1 MTKKALQWHPAFQAA
16 LQIEFMDEPCQ
27 LEFLKE
33 FNLTEKPLQID
44 TLVIKPEPDKILSK
58 SIGHIFRKYNIIEYK
73 NPEDYFSI
81 NDYYRVTGYAC
92 IYQSNTEKEREIP
105 PEELTISLAVSHY
118 PRKLAAFLKY
128 LYHADI
134 SQKYPGIYYVTGL
147 MFPMQILIL
156 PRLSREEFT
165 WLSRLRTNL
174 SLQEDIEPLAKA
186 YTGKE
191 KNPLYEA
198 AMDFIVRTNWKKYKE
213 GRDMCNALEELFAD
227 KLEEREKIGME
238 QGIERG
244 IEQGI
249 RAFVLDHIEEG
260 TPQNIILQKLEKR
273 FFLSPEQAEEYFCR
287 FREG

>member
-1 MTKKALQWHPAFQAA
+1 
-16 LQIEFMDEPCQ
+16 MDEPCR

-118 PRKLAAFLKY
+118 PRKLAAFLMD

-156 PRLSREEFT
+156 PRLSSEEFT

-186 YTGKE
+186 YAGKE

-198 AMDFIVRTNWKKYKE
+198 AMDFIVRANWKNIR
-213 GRDMCNALEELFAD
+213 RDATCATHWKNYLQISWRNGKSSAWNRGWNRASVHSSWTILKKALL
-227 KLEEREKIGME
+227 K
-238 QGIERG
+238 
-244 IEQGI
+244 
-249 RAFVLDHIEEG
+249 
-260 TPQNIILQKLEKR
+260 T
-273 FFLSPEQAEEYFCR
+273 
-287 FREG
+287 

>member
-44 TLVIKPEPDKILSK
+44 TLVIK
-58 SIGHIFRKYNIIEYK
+58 
-73 NPEDYFSI
+73 PEDYFSI

-118 PRKLAAFLKY
+118 PRKLAAFLKD

-156 PRLSREEFT
+156 PRLSRKEFT

-186 YTGKE
+186 YAGKE

-198 AMDFIVRTNWKKYKE
+198 AMDFIVRANWKKYKE

-227 KLEEREKIGME
+227 KLEEREKLGVE
-238 QGIERG
+238 QGM
-244 IEQGI
+244 EQGI
-249 RAFVLDHIEEG
+249 RAFILDHIEEG
-260 TPQNIILQKLEKR
+260 TPKNIILQKLEKR
-273 FFLSPEQAEEYFCR
+273 FSLSLEQAEEYFCR
-287 FREG
+287 FREC

>member
-174 SLQEDIEPLAKA
+174 SLQEDIEPLAKVYA
-186 YTGKE
+186 GKE
-191 KNPLYEA
+191 KNSLYEA
-198 AMDFIVRTNWKKYKE
+198 AMDFIVRANWKKYKE

-227 KLEEREKIGME
+227 KLEEREKLGM
-238 QGIERG
+238 
-244 IEQGI
+244 EQGI
-249 RAFVLDHIEEG
+249 RAFILDHIEEG
-260 TPQNIILQKLEKR
+260 TPKNIILQKLEKR
-273 FFLSPEQAEEYFCR
+273 FSLSPEQAEEYCCR